1 MQIALNNST
10 VYVYTADMNK
20 TSSSP
25 TFCSAPWTTLN
36 IDQRG
41 HVLPC
46 LNSMGWSNGQEHSMG
61 NIKQTDIQSI
71 LSGTVLTNIKHTIAQ
86 GQWHDFCSTCRN
98 NEQTSGSSA
107 RTSGLAVTTDTVK
120 DLIDSDINGF
130 CLTDLTVNWTNLCNL
145 TCTYCNPST
154 STAWQQVLH
163 MPIQQV
169 RNQSQDL
176 IELARLNRGTL
187 KGLTLG
193 GGEPLLQR
201 GLLEFLKQLDPEQV
215 RVLITTNLAVDL
227 TKNTVYQEL
236 RTWPRVTWMVS
247 FDNADPD
254 KFEYVRR
261 GAEWPEFV
269 ANIDSMLTEDQHV
282 VAHPAYSVYSAF
294 DLDSYYEFCT
304 GRNLDIF
311 WCDLSDPGALDIRRR
326 PTAFRVQAQEQIQH
340 ILSVYSATERNN
352 DLSLNILQRYHDQL
366 NEDWAQ
372 TRPIIGNT
380 DPVKWHLKQEQIM
393 PPDRGTFTD
402 LWPQFK

>member
-1 MQIALNNST
+1 M
-10 VYVYTADMNK
+10 
-20 TSSSP
+20 
-25 TFCSAPWTTLN
+25 
-36 IDQRG
+36 
-41 HVLPC
+41 
-46 LNSMGWSNGQEHSMG
+46 NSMGQSNGQEHSMG

-86 GQWHDFCSTCRN
+86 GRWHDFCSTCQT
-98 NEQTSGSSA
+98 NEQTSGLSA
-107 RTSGLAVTTDTVK
+107 RTSGLAVTTDAVK
-120 DLIDSDINGF
+120 DLIDNNIDGF

-176 IELARLNRGTL
+176 IELARLNRSTL

-201 GLLEFLKQLDPEQV
+201 GLLEFLKQVDPEQV

-236 RTWPRVTWMVS
+236 RTWPNVTWMVS

-261 GAEWPEFV
+261 GAEWPQFV
-269 ANIDSMLTEDQHV
+269 ANIDHMLTEDQHV

-304 GRNLDIF
+304 GRNLGIF

-326 PTAFRVQAQEQIQH
+326 PTAFRVQAQEQIQR
-340 ILSVYSATERNN
+340 ILSVYSATEHNN
-352 DLSLNILQRYHDQL
+352 NLSLNILQRYHDQL
-366 NEDWAQ
+366 NENWAQ
-372 TRPIIGNT
+372 TRPIIGST
-380 DPVKWHLKQEQIM
+380 DTAKWHREQEKIM
-393 PPDRGTFTD
+393 PPGRGTFTD